1 MRNRLVMIL
10 VVGLA
15 AISLLPGCNIIGA
28 GIYLV
33 EGPAT
38 IDAKFTLPE
47 ARPTIVFVDDRAN
60 RLPRRA
66 LRQSIAET
74 AQNTLLKKGK
84 VTDAIDT
91 RAVLA
96 AAARET
102 AAEPMDM
109 VSLAKAAQAEILIY
123 VTVDSFTLSP
133 DGSTYLPQA
142 SLRVKV
148 LDVLKEEPRLW
159 PEEYE
164 GFPMTVTMSERTG
177 ELPTTPAAL
186 LRSQDAFAAVVGE
199 SVAELFF
206 EHPAKKPV
214 SER

>member
-1 MRNRLVMIL
+1 MRKRACVIVLG
-10 VVGLA
+10 GLSA
-15 AISLLPGCNIIGA
+15 AAVLAGCNLIGA

-38 IDAKFTLPE
+38 IDARYELPKE
-47 ARPTIVFVDDRAN
+47 RPTIVFVDDRGN
-60 RLPRRA
+60 RLPRRV

-74 AQNTLLKKGK
+74 AQSALLNKGVVK
-84 VTDAIDT
+84 DAIDT

-133 DGSTYLPQA
+133 DGSTYSPQA
-142 SLRVKV
+142 AVRVKV
-148 LDVLKEEPRLW
+148 VDATKDEPRLW
-159 PEEYE
+159 PPEYE
-164 GFPMTVTMSERTG
+164 GFPMTVTMSERAG
-177 ELPTTPAAL
+177 DLPRSPAEL
-186 LRSQDAFAAVVGE
+186 LRAQDAFAAVLGE
-199 SVAELFF
+199 SIAELFY

-214 SER
+214 SAR